1 MISKELQTTLNLA
14 LAKASERRHEYLT
27 LEHLLLALLE
37 DKECC
42 DILKACGGSVKDIRA
57 DLEEFLKDNMEE
69 LPNHIDVMPSY
80 TAALERVLTRAYM
93 QAESS
98 AQTTIDSGNVL
109 AAMFQEKRSHS
120 VFLLEKAGI
129 TRLDVLSY
137 ISHGI
142 SKTDVEGHGK
152 DRDDY
157 RDQGETRERNDEGDD
172 DRSADPLAAYTTN
185 LIESAANAK
194 IDPLIG
200 REAEVKRTIQILCR
214 RRKNNP
220 VYVGDPGVGKTA
232 IAEGL
237 ALKIQRGEVPS
248 ALKDCE
254 VYSLD
259 MGSLLAGTRYRGQF
273 EQRLKSV
280 IKALQSRSNVILFID
295 EIHTIVGAGAVSG
308 GNMDASN
315 ILKPALAS
323 GSLRCIGATT
333 FPEYKQA
340 FDKDKALARRFQKI
354 DVSEP
359 SIEDTI
365 KILTGLKSYYEAH
378 HGVTYTD
385 EAIRQAAE
393 LAGKHVNDNFLP
405 DKAID
410 VIDEAGA
417 MIKLME
423 PEERPSKEI
432 TVHDI
437 ELIVASMAKIPPK
450 SVSGSDKEKLK
461 VLEGE
466 LKGVVFG
473 QNHAVEQVVKAI
485 KLSRAGLSQ
494 PTKPIGSF
502 LFSGPTGVGKT
513 ELAKQ
518 LAKVLGVNFL
528 RFDMSEY
535 MEKHTV
541 SRLIGA
547 PPGYVGFDQGGLLT
561 DAINKTP
568 HVVLVLDEIEK
579 AHPDIYNILL
589 QVMDHASLTDNNGK
603 KADFRNV
610 ILIMTTNAGAREMT
624 SDDIGFK
631 GLTKNEA
638 SNDASFSQSRV
649 SIAQGKGKSA
659 VEKTF
664 SPEFRNRLDAWVV
677 FNQLTYG
684 DISRVVDKFVGEVRA
699 QLYEK
704 EVTIEIDGESRKWF
718 ADHGFDK
725 LYGARP
731 MNRLIQQKVRE
742 PLAEEILFG
751 SLEHGGT
758 VKVSVEKDDIKLTCT
773 SEKRERPAPEPLD
786 GASPAPAPKEGLES
800 IALSTVLKP
809 EPVTQPEKID

>member
-57 DLEEFLKDNMEE
+57 ELELFLKENMEE

-129 TRLDVLSY
+129 TRLDVLAY

-142 SKTDVEGHGK
+142 SKTDAEGMGK

-157 RDQGETRERNDEGDD
+157 RDQGETRERDDEGDE
-172 DRSADPLAAYTTN
+172 DRSADPLSAYTTN
-185 LIESAANAK
+185 LIERAANSK

-237 ALKIQRGEVPS
+237 ALKIQRGEVPT

-254 VYSLD
+254 VFSLD
-259 MGSLLAGTRYRGQF
+259 MGALLAGTRYRGQF

-323 GSLRCIGATT
+323 GELRCIGATT

-359 SIEDTI
+359 SIADTI

-417 MIKLME
+417 MVKLME
-423 PEERPSKEI
+423 PEDRPSKQI

-461 VLEGE
+461 VLDGE
-466 LKGVVFG
+466 LKSVVFG

-485 KLSRAGLSQ
+485 MLSRAGLSQ

-568 HVVLVLDEIEK
+568 HAVLVLDEIEK

-610 ILIMTTNAGAREMT
+610 ILI
-624 SDDIGFK
+624 
-631 GLTKNEA
+631 
-638 SNDASFSQSRV
+638 
-649 SIAQGKGKSA
+649 
-659 VEKTF
+659 
-664 SPEFRNRLDAWVV
+664 
-677 FNQLTYG
+677 
-684 DISRVVDKFVGEVRA
+684 
-699 QLYEK
+699 
-704 EVTIEIDGESRKWF
+704 
-718 ADHGFDK
+718 
-725 LYGARP
+725 
-731 MNRLIQQKVRE
+731 
-742 PLAEEILFG
+742 
-751 SLEHGGT
+751 
-758 VKVSVEKDDIKLTCT
+758 
-773 SEKRERPAPEPLD
+773 
-786 GASPAPAPKEGLES
+786 
-800 IALSTVLKP
+800 
-809 EPVTQPEKID
+809 